1 MEQMFFCK
9 SFHFRTVAHLQERH
23 NNVTAGIPEHY
34 VARMHSGTGY
44 LRTVSGEELYI
55 SPGDVFYL
63 PVGLRYHSYW
73 TPDKERG
80 LPAEWETYG
89 FSHFPDPL
97 ARKFSMQKISAS
109 EKALEYLSQ
118 LNENKTV
125 SPRSVG
131 LLYMFLGEVIS
142 SMTESVSDP
151 RASLFAKAEDFIRK
165 NPSFRVSE
173 LARACN
179 MSESGLFSFF
189 REYAGTTPISVKK
202 RILSERAKELLCCTD
217 RSVEDIA
224 RELGF
229 CSSAHLRK
237 TVKAVT
243 GETPSEIRKSASTI

>member
-1 MEQMFFCK
+1 MEQIFFCN
-9 SFHFRTVAHLQERH
+9 SFCFRTVTHLQYRH
-23 NNVTAGIPEHY
+23 NDATGGTREHY

-44 LRTVSGEELYI
+44 LRTVSGEELYL

-63 PVGLRYHSYW
+63 PLGLRYHSYW
-73 TPDKERG
+73 TPDKDRG

-89 FSHFPDPL
+89 FLHFPDPL
-97 ARKFSMQKISAS
+97 ARKFTMQKISAS
-109 EKALEYLSQ
+109 DKALSYLDE
-118 LNENKTV
+118 LNENKEVT
-125 SPRSVG
+125 PHSVG

-142 SMTESVSDP
+142 KMVVSTSDP
-151 RASLFAKAEDFIRK
+151 RAALFARAEEFIRK
-165 NPSFRVSE
+165 NPDFRVAE

-189 REYAGTTPISVKK
+189 REYAGTTPITLKQKVLTE
-202 RILSERAKELLCCTD
+202 RAVEILSCTD

-237 TVKAVT
+237 TVKSIT
-243 GETPSEIRKSASTI
+243 GKTPSEIRREAGII